1 MSYAKIFYSCCQQLI
16 GGGERTGELYM
27 MRIKKIICT
36 LMLIVFIFAVVN
48 TVGAP
53 KPKVASWTFM
63 IYMAADNNLH
73 AWAYENL
80 DLLETVGSTDEVN
93 IVVLWDDYYGPA
105 HFYRVVLGDIELID
119 EFPLDGDEV
128 NMGDSYTLE
137 VFVDFVTKKFT
148 AEHYLLDLWN
158 HGTHF
163 IGSCWDEHPNDY
175 LTHGEVVAGLE
186 GHHIDIVAYDACLE
200 AMIEVAYEYN
210 ALDMEADYLV
220 ACENYIPLY
229 GYPYDVIL
237 DSMTKNPEMSALELA
252 ILIADEYARYYEP
265 RAHFNGGVM
274 TTLSVIELSTVDEA
288 VAELS
293 QLAGALET
301 KLKESEE
308 NYDFYHEI
316 ISEARGEGN
325 LPWAEA
331 GWEYYID
338 LPTFIEELE
347 VNPDLDAEIQALAS
361 AVGDALDE
369 VVVHVANSEPMW
381 SASALGLGI
390 WFPPSEKPY
399 VAYSGIPKYKD
410 LQFASQGW
418 LDFLY
423 AYWKT

>member
-1 MSYAKIFYSCCQQLI
+1 MI
-16 GGGERTGELYM
+16 RT
-27 MRIKKIICT
+27 KKIMCT
-36 LMLIVFIFAVVN
+36 LLLIAFVFATVN
-48 TVGAP
+48 TIGAP

-63 IYMAADNNLH
+63 IYMAADNNLY

-105 HFYRVVLGDIELID
+105 HVYRVVLGDIELID

-128 NMGDSYTLE
+128 NMGDPYTLE

-186 GHHIDIVAYDACLE
+186 GHHIDILAYDACLE

-220 ACENYIPLY
+220 ACENYVPLY

-237 DSMTKNPEMSALELA
+237 ESMTTNPAISPLELA
-252 ILIADEYARYYEP
+252 IEITEDYAEYYEP
-265 RAHFNGGVM
+265 RAHFDGGVM
-274 TTLSVIELSTVDEA
+274 ATLSAIDLSTVDEA

-293 QLAGALET
+293 ELTGALET

-308 NYDFYHEI
+308 SYDFYHEI

-331 GWEYYID
+331 GWESYID

-369 VVVHVANSEPMW
+369 VVVHVANSKPMW
-381 SASALGLGI
+381 DNSALGLGI

-399 VAYSGIPKYKD
+399 VAYSGIPKYED

-423 AYWKT
+423 AYWKI

>member
-1 MSYAKIFYSCCQQLI
+1 MSYAKVFYLCCWQLV

-27 MRIKKIICT
+27 MRTKKILCT
-36 LMLIVFIFAVVN
+36 LLLIVFVFAAVN

-53 KPKVASWTFM
+53 KPKVAGWTFM
-63 IYMAADNNLH
+63 VYMVADNNLY
-73 AWAYENL
+73 AWAYDNL
-80 DLLETVGSTDEVN
+80 DLMETVGSTEEVN
-93 IVVLWDDYYGPA
+93 IIVLWDGYYRPA
-105 HFYRVVLGDIELID
+105 HLYRVVLGDIELID
-119 EFPLDGDEV
+119 EFPLDGKEV

-137 VFVDFVTKKFT
+137 VFVDFVTKNFK

-158 HGTHF
+158 HGNEF
-163 IGSCWDEHPNDY
+163 SGSCYDENPVDH
-175 LTHGEVVAGLE
+175 LTHDEVVAGLE
-186 GHHIDIVAYDACLE
+186 GHNIDILAYDACLE